1 MNEQSEPRSPF
12 KENSI
17 WNVARAKVSK
27 KHWSFVNA
35 RNRGKLPELPQ
46 KIKQIGFRT
55 GVFKFGPYVGSL
67 ADIKEFAA
75 SKGLTSLQCG
85 AIKYKVA

>member
-1 MNEQSEPRSPF
+1 MNEQTEPRSEF
-12 KENSI
+12 KPNSI
-17 WNVARAKVSK
+17 WNSARAKVSK
-27 KHWSFVNA
+27 KHWSFKTVKT
-35 RNRGKLPELPQ
+35 RGKLPELPQ

-85 AIKYKVA
+85 AVKYKVA

>member
-1 MNEQSEPRSPF
+1 MKEQPEPRSPF
-12 KENSI
+12 KTNSI
-17 WNVARAKVSK
+17 WNSARAKTSK
-27 KHWSFVNA
+27 KHWSFRNA
-35 RNRGKLPELPQ
+35 KSRGELPELPA

-85 AIKYKVA
+85 AVKYKVA

>member
-1 MNEQSEPRSPF
+1 MNEQTEPRSPF
-12 KENSI
+12 KTNSL
-17 WNVARAKVSK
+17 WRAARAKVSK
-27 KHWSFVNA
+27 KHWSFKNA
-35 RNRGKLPELPQ
+35 KTRGELPELPA

-55 GVFKFGPYVGSL
+55 GIFQFGPYKGTL

>member
-17 WNVARAKVSK
+17 WNAARAKVSK